1 MFLAEIIKNVA
12 SRTNK
17 KALKHAWLCD
27 FKANNYFMSDNVH
40 YVKCANTY
48 TKKSESACN
57 DIITM
62 IQYCQIV
69 FQCGIL
75 WKTEREVKHIDDSSK
90 EASGSE
96 VDRRAKAETGSTHGL
111 TGSVS
116 NAMYCYPC

>member
-27 FKANNYFMSDNVH
+27 FKANNNFMSDNVH

-62 IQYCQIV
+62 IQYCQMV
-69 FQCGIL
+69 F
-75 WKTEREVKHIDDSSK
+75 R
-90 EASGSE
+90 
-96 VDRRAKAETGSTHGL
+96 DRFS
-111 TGSVS
+111 
-116 NAMYCYPC
+116 